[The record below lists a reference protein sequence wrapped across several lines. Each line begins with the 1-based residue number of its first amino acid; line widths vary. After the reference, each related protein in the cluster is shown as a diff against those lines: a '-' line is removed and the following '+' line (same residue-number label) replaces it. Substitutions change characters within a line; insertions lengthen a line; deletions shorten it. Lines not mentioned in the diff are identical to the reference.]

1 MPRRGHGK
9 VAPVT
14 TTLQDQVGQLL
25 VVGLPGPTLD
35 PIARE
40 MLLAVRPAGVIL
52 FSRNIEDSAQT
63 AELCR
68 QVRELF
74 SPDPFLVVDQEG
86 GRVSRLSPPFPR
98 LPTAAHLG
106 RLEMASIARWFGAL
120 TGRGLRC
127 LGFHAD
133 YAPVVDLARA
143 GDDDGIGD
151 RSFSP
156 EPAQATVRAAAFLT
170 GLEEAGVLGCL
181 KHFPG
186 LGGAPGD
193 THEFLPRMPVNSE
206 TRTRGILP
214 YRELAAISPMV
225 MVAHAHYPDLSGET
239 PLPASLDRRVVFD
252 LLRQDVGYT
261 GVIVSDDLEMG
272 AVADHGAMGRLAV
285 ATIAA
290 GCDQAL
296 VCHLPERI
304 YAAWEGLRQAVD
316 SGDLD
321 HAELESS
328 LQRIAALKAQPAM
341 TRPVEPFDPEDLRA
355 VVDEM
360 QTLTEEVESALS
372 RQTS

>member
-1 MPRRGHGK
+1 M
-9 VAPVT
+9 
-14 TTLQDQVGQLL
+14 L
-25 VVGLPGPTLD
+25 VVGLPGPELD
-35 PIARE
+35 AIARE

-52 FSRNIEDSAQT
+52 FSRNIVDPAQT
-63 AELCR
+63 ARLCR
-68 QVRELF
+68 HVRELF
-74 SPDPFLVVDQEG
+74 SPAPFLVVDQEG

-133 YAPVVDLARA
+133 YAPVVDLARD

-156 EPAQATVRAAAFLT
+156 EPTAAAARAAAFLT

-193 THEFLPRMPVNSE
+193 THEFLPRMPVDAE
-206 TRTRGILP
+206 ARTRAILP
-214 YRELAAISPMV
+214 YRELAGISPMV
-225 MVAHAHYPDLSGET
+225 MVAHAHYPDLSGEE
-239 PLPASLDRRVVFD
+239 PMPASLDRRVVHD
-252 LLRQDVGYT
+252 LLRLEVGYN

-272 AVADHGAMGRLAV
+272 AVAERGSMGSLAV
-285 ATIAA
+285 ATVAA

-304 YAAWEGLRQAVD
+304 HAAWEGLRQAAGN
-316 SGDLD
+316 GDLD
-321 HAELESS
+321 AAALESS
-328 LQRIAALKAQPAM
+328 LQRITTLKTQPAM
-341 TRPVEPFDPEDLRA
+341 SRPVEPFDPEDLRA

-360 QTLTEEVESALS
+360 CTLTEEVESAVK
-372 RQTS
+372 RQVD